1 MHWLARLCSV
11 ILTLV
16 WLTIT
21 YFTVV
26 VPEDPLAPHGW
37 IVLALALLGCA
48 ALLAAWRWSRLGGGG
63 AVATGI
69 AYALISWRA
78 SLGSGPLAALGLL
91 SAGPFVLLGLL
102 FVVTDRM
109 RAGTFR
115 MSRPI
120 AVSLSMLIVILVL
133 AMLSL
138 LLILGFGN
146 VVTLYSPLATPGG

>member
-1 MHWLARLCSV
+1 MHWLARVCSV

-26 VPEDPLAPHGW
+26 VPEDPLAPYGW

-48 ALLAAWRWSRLGGGG
+48 ALLAAWRRPRLGGGS
-63 AVATGI
+63 AVAAGI

-102 FVVTDRM
+102 FVVADRM

-115 MSRPI
+115 ASRPGV
-120 AVSLSMLIVILVL
+120 VSLSVLIVILVL